1 MLDNRY
7 SLLFIRGERP
17 IKDKKF
23 DLLRHPNIKLTADG
37 GAKPYSHGDTGLAK
51 LTIKKLAPT
60 NEAPEPSKPSQ
71 HIDVSRYI
79 VLSEEDVEEAVEKTR
94 RKTL

>member
-17 IKDKKF
+17 IKDEKYN
-23 DLLRHPNIKLTADG
+23 LLRHPNVGLTADG
-37 GAKPYSHGDTGLAK
+37 GAKPYCHGGTGLAK
-51 LTIKKLAPT
+51 LTIKTHAPA

-71 HIDVSRYI
+71 HIDASRYI
-79 VLSEEDVEEAVEKTR
+79 VLSEEDVEEAVEKIR
-94 RKTL
+94 RETL